1 MWNKLT
7 AEVLQAWV
15 TKASETSSSSSPD
28 PALLAKVIHMLTLSK
43 VLSEEI
49 DTTDDLVLHH
59 KHLKDCI
66 YND

>member
-1 MWNKLT
+1 M
-7 AEVLQAWV
+7 